1 MGMVI
6 EMRFLRPRR
15 QPPQKSWSVVAD
27 CTSSF
32 EAEVIAGLLRTAEIP
47 VFIQQDGAARAMG
60 ITIGIGAIRV
70 LVPTPYEAEAVA
82 LLAEDETPPL
92 IDEPAIQFPDD
103 YDDDEDDTPDEPTV

>member
-1 MGMVI
+1 MG
-6 EMRFLRPRR
+6 FLRPRR
-15 QPPQKSWSVVAD
+15 QKPPEKSWTVVAD

-60 ITIGIGAIRV
+60 ITMGLGAIRV
-70 LVPTPYEAEAVA
+70 LVPTPYEAEAMA

-92 IDEPAIQFPDD
+92 IDEPAIQFPDG
-103 YDDDEDDTPDEPTV
+103 YDEDDTPDDPIV